1 MSRFLLSN
9 KQERRWWLCIYLVA
23 RQYMSIIVAVFSII
37 GDIASVI
44 CAVVAIVE
52 SVRENHHDKT

>member
-1 MSRFLLSN
+1 
-9 KQERRWWLCIYLVA
+9 
-23 RQYMSIIVAVFSII
+23 MSIIVAVFSVI